1 MSDFLDGFKPNENLG
16 GESLWELVKD
26 AETPTEG
33 KSENETPKP
42 TIKPP
47 SEPIP
52 TFDVEKSAEMVKSL
66 NEVYK
71 EMLDIYIDT
80 TKTNEERYDAIKEI
94 EGILKAKGLTDEEI
108 MRGVEEQRKI
118 AEEDTRAKYIANL
131 EKSSLREQK
140 TNEALLWLVDE
151 MKNPNSKPPSKDEF
165 VKRLEGVMTKEAA
178 EDLFDKTF
186 VKVLKEKFPNM
197 TGYDLLNITNKY
209 GIDPKS
215 LSPENGAEVANEAR
229 ESIKFSKVSH
239 SEENGEITWDVEVD
253 LKNTFYLNSS
263 EGVRNFVVVKMNG
276 KSEVGKKIEIT
287 QAFYQSTGKNSGYH
301 GKWFPCNGT
310 FPKGLNEWI
319 VKEADESA
327 PKYIEVDG
335 KQVKNPAR
343 RLGSK
348 EFVSHNGEILTE
360 ISDEL
365 SKYSITA
372 TENVKYENINKKLR
386 EISPDVRLKF
396 EPHVDFSEI
405 LEN

>member
-1 MSDFLDGFKPNENLG
+1 
-16 GESLWELVKD
+16 
-26 AETPTEG
+26 
-33 KSENETPKP
+33 
-42 TIKPP
+42 
-47 SEPIP
+47 
-52 TFDVEKSAEMVKSL
+52 
-66 NEVYK
+66 
-71 EMLDIYIDT
+71 
-80 TKTNEERYDAIKEI
+80 
-94 EGILKAKGLTDEEI
+94 
-108 MRGVEEQRKI
+108 
-118 AEEDTRAKYIANL
+118 
-131 EKSSLREQK
+131 
-140 TNEALLWLVDE
+140 
-151 MKNPNSKPPSKDEF
+151 
-165 VKRLEGVMTKEAA
+165 MTKEAA